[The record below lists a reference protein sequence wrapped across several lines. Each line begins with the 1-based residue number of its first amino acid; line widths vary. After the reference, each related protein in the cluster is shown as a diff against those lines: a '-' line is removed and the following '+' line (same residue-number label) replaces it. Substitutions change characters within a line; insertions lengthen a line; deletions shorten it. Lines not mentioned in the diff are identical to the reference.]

1 MGSLRKPT
9 TRSFLGE
16 EGAEWMT
23 VGAVVRREGMVVVVF
38 FKMERSLGA
47 VVVWLPGMY
56 GMVAMKSLPGRVTQ
70 G

>member
-1 MGSLRKPT
+1 
-9 TRSFLGE
+9 
-16 EGAEWMT
+16 MT
-23 VGAVVRREGMVVVVF
+23 VGAVVRREGMVVVVVF

-70 G
+70 VCEVVDSGGLLVRSG

>member
-1 MGSLRKPT
+1 
-9 TRSFLGE
+9 
-16 EGAEWMT
+16 MT

-70 G
+70 VCEVVDSGGLLVRSG